1 MILSTFDL
9 LIASQKELLKY
20 MKILGSFCFCWQLN
34 EQPKP
39 LNIIIKGVQECMKE
53 ERFWLVS
60 RVAADTAC
68 ELSRILLARN
78 RSVYERFNKSLLE
91 KVGEKY

>member
-1 MILSTFDL
+1 
-9 LIASQKELLKY
+9 
-20 MKILGSFCFCWQLN
+20 
-34 EQPKP
+34 
-39 LNIIIKGVQECMKE
+39 MKE

>member
-1 MILSTFDL
+1 MILSTLDL
-9 LIASQKELLKY
+9 LIANQKELLKY

-53 ERFWLVS
+53 VRFWLVS
-60 RVAADTAC
+60 RVAAGTAC

-78 RSVYERFNKSLLE
+78 RSVYERFNK
-91 KVGEKY
+91 KFVGEGG